1 MFFFCF
7 LFARDAHDN
16 DIVAEYAGWSLH
28 WHSLNFDPKN
38 RMADKEGKDNATSNR
53 QDIN

>member
-1 MFFFCF
+1 MFFFFCF

-16 DIVAEYAGWSLH
+16 DIVAEYAG
-28 WHSLNFDPKN
+28 DPKSQ
-38 RMADKEGKDNATSNR
+38 MTEKEGKDNATLKR